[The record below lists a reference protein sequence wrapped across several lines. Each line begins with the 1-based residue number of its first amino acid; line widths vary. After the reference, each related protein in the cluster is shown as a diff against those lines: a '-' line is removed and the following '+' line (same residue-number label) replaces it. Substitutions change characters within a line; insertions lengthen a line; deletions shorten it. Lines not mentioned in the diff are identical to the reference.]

1 MNTEHGLRKWREALE
16 REQAREQ
23 AREQERHSRA
33 MTFSHWSHASKFP
46 KEESIPKTFPS
57 AQYVERARECE

>member
-1 MNTEHGLRKWREALE
+1 MNTENGRRKWREALE

-23 AREQERHSRA
+23 ERRSRA

-57 AQYVERARECE
+57 AQDVERARERE